1 LPEGASALH
10 GKGQGTERPTATN
23 HLTNPCPVL
32 HSKHTTGDRMI
43 KFYWGDRKKVFS
55 HVGHAYEN
63 NRWAVPYEAIGNY
76 SQEDILRT
84 IRNGYISSIGN
95 TNPKITY
102 GLHTIDYTTDIC
114 YIDEREWYANT

>member
-1 LPEGASALH
+1 
-10 GKGQGTERPTATN
+10 
-23 HLTNPCPVL
+23 
-32 HSKHTTGDRMI
+32 MI